1 MGYFQD
7 LFSVSGKL
15 NILSIFLVASILTI
29 FEIVFFYSVIVP
41 DLNDR
46 LDDKFKSIEEYINEI
61 PNKDKGLLNELF
73 VNTFYEK
80 YKTDISRNNS
90 YKINGSVNGSVN
102 GNKGSYGNSKINE
115 QFSNKNSGGVSEI
128 KKSIDN
134 ILNVLVDR
142 ENELIEKNNSN
153 TIVVSVTILLFLS
166 FFILST
172 ILSIKNAAN
181 YTGPKMFIE
190 PLIVAFITVGFLIG
204 FQVLFYNF
212 GKNFKYP
219 SNSETLKIAVDS
231 LELD

>member
-80 YKTDISRNNS
+80 YKTDISRNNR
-90 YKINGSVNGSVN
+90 
-102 GNKGSYGNSKINE
+102 
-115 QFSNKNSGGVSEI
+115 
-128 KKSIDN
+128 N
-134 ILNVLVDR
+134 I
-142 ENELIEKNNSN
+142 I
-153 TIVVSVTILLFLS
+153 
-166 FFILST
+166 
-172 ILSIKNAAN
+172 
-181 YTGPKMFIE
+181 
-190 PLIVAFITVGFLIG
+190 
-204 FQVLFYNF
+204 
-212 GKNFKYP
+212 
-219 SNSETLKIAVDS
+219 
-231 LELD
+231 